1 MGTWRQYDYGS
12 YTYAGEAASAS
23 ACGAFA
29 IANVIDVDPTEVM
42 SWLTNHGYA
51 VDGQGTDWNG
61 ITACLNAYG
70 YPSQMICSGRL
81 GEVDC
86 SAFNN
91 WQANVKSGNMGIL
104 LMGAHAAQTKSNN
117 YWTGGGHYIAIQKY
131 DASLNKYY
139 VVDSASTARDGW
151 HPFSDFAGAIK
162 NCYVV
167 GKKWKK
173 GTTIDVDGCWG
184 CGTTKRAQQVFGTD
198 QDGIVSNQNEAM
210 KAHLG
215 GCMPA
220 SWEFVPASKL
230 KSGSGLVRAIQKH
243 LGITADGFMGI
254 QTITALQK
262 MLGVTQDGYFGN
274 ASVKAFQSWLNQR

>member
-162 NCYVV
+162 NCAMWSVRNGRKAPRLTLTDV
-167 GKKWKK
+167 G
-173 GTTIDVDGCWG
+173 DVE
-184 CGTTKRAQQVFGTD
+184 RP
-198 QDGIVSNQNEAM
+198 NEHSRSLERIRTESCQIRM
-210 KAHLG
+210 KL
-215 GCMPA
+215 
-220 SWEFVPASKL
+220 
-230 KSGSGLVRAIQKH
+230 
-243 LGITADGFMGI
+243 
-254 QTITALQK
+254 
-262 MLGVTQDGYFGN
+262 
-274 ASVKAFQSWLNQR
+274 